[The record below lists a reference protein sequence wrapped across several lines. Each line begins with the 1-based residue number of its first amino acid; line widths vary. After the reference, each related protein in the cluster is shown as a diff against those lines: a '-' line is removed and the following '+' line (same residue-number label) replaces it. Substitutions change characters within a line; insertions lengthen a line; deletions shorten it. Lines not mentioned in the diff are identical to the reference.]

1 MELKR
6 MAGRD
11 EEYER
16 KRQQIIDGALTV
28 FSEKGFDKATNQE
41 IAEAAGI
48 ASPGLIYHY
57 FDSKADLLRQVMSSR
72 APLLQSVMRNE
83 ALRSMP
89 PREALTLI
97 GSAFLDAL
105 SNSDNLR
112 LFRLTIGES
121 LRNPDMADAWHRSSS
136 LPVKRGLVH
145 YLEAKMQAGELRRAN
160 PVAAA
165 DCFLGSFLLY
175 VLSSEMFGPAD
186 MPRLEPEAMLTATV
200 EIFLRGLEAA

>member
-1 MELKR
+1 
-6 MAGRD
+6 MATRD

-16 KRQQIIDGALTV
+16 RRQQIIDGALAV

-57 FDSKADLLRQVMSSR
+57 FDSKADLLRQAMSAR
-72 APLLQSVMRNE
+72 APLLQTAIRGE
-83 ALRSMP
+83 ALMRMA

-97 GSAFLDAL
+97 GSAFLEAL
-105 SNSDNLR
+105 NNPENLR
-112 LFRLTIGES
+112 LFRVIIGEA
-121 LRNPDMADAWHRSSS
+121 LRNPAAAAEWHSASS

-145 YLEAKMQAGELRRAN
+145 YLEVRMQAGELRRAN

-165 DCFLGSFLLY
+165 NCFLGSFLLY
-175 VLSSEMFGPAD
+175 VLSSEVFGPTDA
-186 MPRLEPEAMLTATV
+186 PRLDPETMLTTAV
-200 EIFLRGLEAA
+200 EMFLRGLEAV

>member
-1 MELKR
+1 MV
-6 MAGRD
+6 ARD

-16 KRQQIIDGALTV
+16 RRQQIIDGALAV

-57 FDSKADLLRQVMSSR
+57 FASKADLLRQAMSSR
-72 APLLQSVMRNE
+72 APV
-83 ALRSMP
+83 LRSVVGDDALTGMA

-97 GSAFLDAL
+97 GSAFLGAL
-105 SNSDNLR
+105 NNPDHLR
-112 LFRLTIGES
+112 LFRVIIGEA
-121 LRNPDMADAWHRSSS
+121 LRDPSVAAAWHGASS

-160 PVAAA
+160 PEAAA
-165 DCFLGSFLLY
+165 NCFLGSILLY
-175 VLSSEMFGPAD
+175 VLSRELFGPTEAT
-186 MPRLEPEAMLTATV
+186 RLEPDSMLAAAV
-200 EIFLRGLEAA
+200 EIFLKGLEAA